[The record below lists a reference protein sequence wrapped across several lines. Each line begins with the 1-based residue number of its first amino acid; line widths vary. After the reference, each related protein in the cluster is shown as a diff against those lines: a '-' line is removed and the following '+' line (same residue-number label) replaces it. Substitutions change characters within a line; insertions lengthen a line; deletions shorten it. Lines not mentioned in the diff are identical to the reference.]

1 MGSAR
6 SKSLIIA
13 ALGAAC
19 ILIAAGLIIAIV
31 LASKGDHPPK
41 PTSASSESG
50 REATPSQ
57 QLASEQPATTAQ
69 QVSPVV
75 ARSAQAGVP
84 LLPPLENGPGEE
96 RQEYFT
102 KGRLLQRQG
111 QFERALQYYQ
121 KSAESAASPALRSAA
136 ILSQAELLFRQRR
149 HAEAIDVLQGAVAIL
164 EDDARVRAL
173 ILKGRC
179 LSQQQRHEEAAACF
193 EEVVRSGTEKARVDM
208 AQELLFRAH
217 QAAGTL
223 DDVIEARNRTL
234 EERPDDERAL
244 RELLAVYTRA
254 RPNTEKAIEV
264 AQRLLELQPDDIA
277 LLHLLADVALSAQD
291 GKTAVAAC
299 ERLLELDSANSR
311 MLWERLLSAYTMMGE
326 SDKALKCAR
335 KLFEGQEPTT
345 STLSAFAGICAR
357 IGKNEE
363 AIEALKQGVG
373 LAAAEER
380 DAAQLALAGLYQ
392 RTGELTQ
399 AIAVYQHLS
408 ENARSTQTKDRASRL
423 LKAAAGQDGKRQ
435 P

>member
-179 LSQQQRHEEAAACF
+179 LSQQQRHEEAAACC

-208 AQELLFRAH
+208 AQTAEAGAAFRAASENFGPAATIWA
-217 QAAGTL
+217 QAKYNESTAPAGDGATVEAHASPIVEAMRAV
-223 DDVIEARNRTL
+223 DRECDPATFGAVADVLGWETANDLQRAMALAYLAEPDEAAIR
-234 EERPDDERAL
+234 ECWRAL
-244 RELLAVYTRA
+244 APGIIA
-254 RPNTEKAIEV
+254 
-264 AQRLLELQPDDIA
+264 AQ
-277 LLHLLADVALSAQD
+277 
-291 GKTAVAAC
+291 
-299 ERLLELDSANSR
+299 ERLGPALPE
-311 MLWERLLSAYTMMGE
+311 G
-326 SDKALKCAR
+326 KAK
-335 KLFEGQEPTT
+335 
-345 STLSAFAGICAR
+345 
-357 IGKNEE
+357 
-363 AIEALKQGVG
+363 
-373 LAAAEER
+373 
-380 DAAQLALAGLYQ
+380 ALAGAL
-392 RTGELTQ
+392 L
-399 AIAVYQHLS
+399 
-408 ENARSTQTKDRASRL
+408 RL
-423 LKAAAGQDGKRQ
+423 HALCS
-435 P
+435 